1 MQTLTIN
8 GYSRYDI
15 DCNIHSFRKQ
25 DGERFAVIECTT
37 EQLKNGD
44 VEYMIANGLT
54 LSASRIRAEK
64 RKYNNRIKTNF

>member
-8 GYSRYDI
+8 GYSRYEI

-44 VEYMIANGLT
+44 VEYMIANDILISIT
-54 LSASRIRAEK
+54 DQSRETQI
-64 RKYNNRIKTNF
+64 

>member
-1 MQTLTIN
+1 MQPLIIN

-44 VEYMIANGLT
+44 IEFMIERGLT

-64 RKYNNRIKTNF
+64 RKYNSRIKTNF

>member
-1 MQTLTIN
+1 MQPLIIN

-44 VEYMIANGLT
+44 IEFMIERGLK